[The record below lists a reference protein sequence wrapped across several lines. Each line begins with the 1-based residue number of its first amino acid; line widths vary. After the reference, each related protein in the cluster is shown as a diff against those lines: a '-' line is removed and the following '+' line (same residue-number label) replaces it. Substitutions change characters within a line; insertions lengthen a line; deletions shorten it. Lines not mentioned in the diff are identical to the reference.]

1 MFAMVSRLGDS
12 RRRWLPHLLL
22 FVVVLIWSGNT
33 VISKL
38 VMHDVPAA
46 QLTLVRFSL
55 GVLAFHLPLFLL
67 LHRRGA
73 RLERHEWGR
82 LAFIGAAGAGTSVL
96 LFTIG
101 LSYAPATYTSL
112 ISMIGPPL
120 TALMAWIFFRELLGW
135 TRALGTAIAFFG
147 AALLVTGGQVADPQ
161 PGLLVGTGFLIASQ
175 AAWALY
181 ILFGKPLLAHRPPIL
196 VLTASHLCAL
206 LSVWA
211 LSLVSGG
218 WEFIGQASSWSLG
231 VWGGIFYLA
240 IINTGLSQLLFMYG
254 LRDVSSAQAVSY
266 TYLQPAMTALMA
278 MVVLAEQP
286 GPLTVVCGLVIL
298 AGIYLVNRP
307 RGPQRRE
314 RVAEP
319 LARPRSVGP
328 VGPPGPVKR

>member
-1 MFAMVSRLGDS
+1 MLPGRDDT

-33 VISKL
+33 VVSKL
-38 VMHDVPAA
+38 VMHDVPAP

-55 GVLAFHLPLFLL
+55 GVLAFHLPLFLML
-67 LHRRGA
+67 RRRGPG
-73 RLERHEWGR
+73 LERREWGR
-82 LAFIGAAGAGTSVL
+82 LAFIGAVGAGTSVL

-120 TALMAWIFFRELLGW
+120 TALLAWIFFREILGW
-135 TRALGTAIAFFG
+135 TRALGTAIAFSG
-147 AALLVTGGQVADPQ
+147 AALLVTGGQLADPQ
-161 PGLLVGTGFLIASQ
+161 PGLLIGTGFLIASQ
-175 AAWALY
+175 AVWALY

-196 VLTASHLCAL
+196 VMTASHLCAL

-218 WEFIGQASSWSLG
+218 WDFIWEAGSWSVG
-231 VWGGIFYLA
+231 VWLGIFYLA
-240 IINTGLSQLLFMYG
+240 IINTGLSQLLFMYA

-266 TYLQPAMTALMA
+266 TYLQPAMTAVMA
-278 MVVLAEQP
+278 MVALGEQP
-286 GPLTVVCGLVIL
+286 TLMTLACGLVIM

-307 RGPQRRE
+307 RGPQRH
-314 RVAEP
+314 AHKIEP
-319 LARPRSVGP
+319 LALPRPVER
-328 VGPPGPVKR
+328 

>member
-1 MFAMVSRLGDS
+1 MVSWHGEF

-38 VMHDVPAA
+38 VMQEVSAA

-55 GVLAFHLPLFLL
+55 GVLAFHLPIFLL
-67 LHRRGA
+67 MHRRGA
-73 RLERHEWGR
+73 RLKRREWGR

-120 TALMAWIFFRELLGW
+120 TALMAFIFFREILGW
-135 TRALGTAIAFFG
+135 TRALGTAIAFLG
-147 AALLVTGGQVADPQ
+147 AALLVTGGQLADPQ
-161 PGLLVGTGFLIASQ
+161 PSLLVGTAYLITSQ
-175 AAWALY
+175 ASWSLY

-196 VLTASHLCAL
+196 VMSASHVLAL
-206 LSVWA
+206 SSVWA
-211 LSLVSGG
+211 LSVLSGG
-218 WEFIGQASSWSLG
+218 WGFVWEAEHWPVG
-231 VWGGIFYLA
+231 VWLGILYLA
-240 IINTGLSQLLFMYG
+240 LINTGLSQLMFMYA

-266 TYLQPAMTALMA
+266 TYLQPAITALMA
-278 MVVLAEQP
+278 MLALDEQP
-286 GPLTVVCGLVIL
+286 TLLTLVCGMVIL

-307 RGPQRRE
+307 RTVRR
-314 RVAEP
+314 RQPTAEP
-319 LARPRSVGP
+319 LATAAARPAQR
-328 VGPPGPVKR
+328 

>member
-1 MFAMVSRLGDS
+1 MLPGRGVPQ
-12 RRRWLPHLLL
+12 RRWLPHLLL

-38 VMHDVPAA
+38 VMHDVPAP

-55 GVLAFHLPLFLL
+55 GVLAFHLPLYLIL
-67 LHRRGA
+67 SRRTA
-73 RLERHEWGR
+73 RLKRHEWGR

-120 TALMAWIFFRELLGW
+120 TALMAWIFFREILGW
-135 TRALGTAIAFFG
+135 TRALGTAIAFGG

-161 PGLLVGTGFLIASQ
+161 PGLLFGTGFLVASQ

-196 VLTASHLCAL
+196 VMTASHLCAVF
-206 LSVWA
+206 SVWA

-218 WEFIGQASSWSLG
+218 WDFIWEAGSWSFG
-231 VWGGIFYLA
+231 VWLGIFYLA
-240 IINTGLSQLLFMYG
+240 IINTGLSQLMFMYA

-278 MVVLAEQP
+278 MVALGEQP
-286 GPLTVVCGLVIL
+286 TLLTLVCGLVLL

-307 RGPQRRE
+307 RGARRSA
-314 RVAEP
+314 RPAEP
-319 LARPRSVGP
+319 LALPRPVER
-328 VGPPGPVKR
+328 